1 MSTELIG
8 RMTALQ
14 VEQAHAAYTQLAVI
28 YEAVCDGPMNA
39 RQFREY
45 YGIMDSRERL
55 RRRFLSLNN
64 PQTTPKQ
71 P

>member
-1 MSTELIG
+1 MSTEFIE

-45 YGIMDSRERL
+45 FGIMDSRERL
-55 RRRFLSLNN
+55 RRRFLALKN
-64 PQTTPKQ
+64 PETSTKQ